1 MSTSHLSLSS
11 PNAVCSLRPVCGV
24 EKPWE
29 AAWLVILECLEPTMA
44 TVPNSQLQGSRS
56 GGRESDYRLV
66 TRIVHRDEG
75 AFGAI
80 YDRYSRVV
88 YSVVLHVVRDAAIAE
103 DILHDIFLNLWRSP
117 QQFDGARGKLAP
129 WLAVIA
135 RNRAI
140 DWIRKQRPQED
151 LADVQLVAD
160 EDLAGEVERKS
171 AIERVR
177 VVLNALPEKQRAA
190 LELAFFRGLTHADI
204 AAQEGVPLGTIKTR
218 IRTALLSDQEGAG
231 AMNTHEISADDLT
244 LFAMHSL
251 ESLESSRISE
261 HLGSCSSCRGELQ
274 RIRTDLAAVALTAP
288 EISPPPRLRER
299 LFADIRRDSIH
310 QLGGARSPSRQCI
323 PAGGPQP
330 IPGS

>member
-1 MSTSHLSLSS
+1 
-11 PNAVCSLRPVCGV
+11 
-24 EKPWE
+24 
-29 AAWLVILECLEPTMA
+29 MA

-56 GGRESDYRLV
+56 AEESDYRLV
-66 TRIVHRDEG
+66 TRIVHRDED

-204 AAQEGVPLGTIKTR
+204 AAREGVPLGTVKTR
-218 IRTALLSDQEGAG
+218 IRTALLS
-231 AMNTHEISADDLT
+231 
-244 LFAMHSL
+244 
-251 ESLESSRISE
+251 
-261 HLGSCSSCRGELQ
+261 
-274 RIRTDLAAVALTAP
+274 
-288 EISPPPRLRER
+288 
-299 LFADIRRDSIH
+299 IRR
-310 QLGGARSPSRQCI
+310 AMER
-323 PAGGPQP
+323 
-330 IPGS
+330 

>member
-1 MSTSHLSLSS
+1 
-11 PNAVCSLRPVCGV
+11 
-24 EKPWE
+24 
-29 AAWLVILECLEPTMA
+29 MA
-44 TVPNSQLQGSRS
+44 TVPNSELQGSRS
-56 GGRESDYRLV
+56 GASASSLAGESDYRLV

-88 YSVVLHVVRDAAIAE
+88 YSIVLHVVRDAAIAE

-140 DWIRKQRPQED
+140 DWIRKQHPQED
-151 LADVQLVAD
+151 LSEVQLVAD
-160 EDLAGEVERKS
+160 EDLAGELERKS

-177 VVLNALPEKQRAA
+177 VVLNSLPEKQRAA

-218 IRTALLSDQEGAG
+218 IRTALLS
-231 AMNTHEISADDLT
+231 
-244 LFAMHSL
+244 
-251 ESLESSRISE
+251 
-261 HLGSCSSCRGELQ
+261 
-274 RIRTDLAAVALTAP
+274 
-288 EISPPPRLRER
+288 
-299 LFADIRRDSIH
+299 IRRA
-310 QLGGARSPSRQCI
+310 LER
-323 PAGGPQP
+323 
-330 IPGS
+330 